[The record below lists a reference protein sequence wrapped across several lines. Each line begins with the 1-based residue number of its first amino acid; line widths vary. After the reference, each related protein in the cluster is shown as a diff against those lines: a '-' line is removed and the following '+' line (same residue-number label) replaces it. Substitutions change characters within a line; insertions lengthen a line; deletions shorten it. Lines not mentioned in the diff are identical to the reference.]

1 MKKFLQKSCSWLVML
16 VAWFAVSMSAMAQD
30 KVVTFD
36 MTDADCYSQM
46 TLGTWGTGWTNG
58 YTMGVGSELGF
69 EEIEMW
75 GEGSGSCTV
84 QSGNNRIYLS
94 GNVSLTIA
102 SKNDAY
108 KIQSIEFVS
117 SSTSTYPALFND
129 SKISNDY
136 QSYNWYYYE
145 TYEADE
151 PVESVTFSQSSGYS
165 YLKQIKI
172 SLVSGNVDPIEY
184 TVNFTG
190 DVPAGCSASYGDD
203 TFTSNG
209 SFEVAKSL
217 KKEDL
222 NITTTADYYADVTYD
237 AENHTWTVVFKP
249 WFVYTVDITIPSY
262 HPNAAVKFDGEWYEN
277 GQTIKSKNEISASDV
292 TVNDLNGYDESVT
305 VEDNVVKAVYTESAP
320 ITYTVTFNIVPEG
333 AYAWINGVKYEGND
347 TFQTNLELSNTNIEQ
362 VYCPEGYYDNS
373 YYSASDHTFYIN
385 YIEYDKFYVVV
396 EGTEDPEA
404 GVKYDYQTYH
414 NGDIIYTSNTYYLTH
429 YFDYYVTPVAV
440 AGYNVQATLDDH
452 TITVTYTEKPVPTA
466 PWTTNLYADFEDYT
480 VVDNNDDG
488 KMWTKDA
495 EDNGRIIYTYSSF
508 NNADDYFILTPV
520 LLEEGKTYDVTVN
533 CRAIKTTWG
542 AETMEVV
549 YGLVNEVEDLT
560 SIAIPETV
568 ISWTSYN
575 DLTGRVT
582 IPATGKYYFALH
594 ATTPN
599 DRYCLSAKTFSIV
612 EYKPVVEDAKLYT
625 LTAVTRS
632 GSRYNWC
639 VKDGAVVPSTTE
651 AATPFVCE
659 YHGEKVAFKTLD
671 GKYLR
676 NHDNSNGTSWL
687 DAGTTSATGLADA
700 YDDAL
705 TTLSFEKFPTSGDNI
720 SWSTVLNGELYA
732 IKAARGLQ
740 NGAAAMGYF
749 IMKNDGTFDGA
760 GTSAPFF
767 NDNYTSAF
775 EVAEYVAAPAAVGG
789 AMDNKFYGT
798 YYADYAWEVPAGY
811 TAYYASNV
819 SSSDVTLTAIT
830 SNVVAAN
837 VGVVLEGD
845 ASSDNIAITMSTE
858 EGFTPAV
865 NYLHGFTVD
874 KDNYWDTNDITA
886 RFYKLSYNED
896 ETNVGFYWDTDDG
909 YSISTKAYKAFLEL
923 PTALQSNGRMNIVF
937 GGDEPTGIDTV
948 LSTEATEAIYNLQG
962 QRVNAVKGGVY
973 VKGGK
978 KIIVK

>member
-1 MKKFLQKSCSWLVML
+1 MKKFLQKSCAWLIML
-16 VAWFAVSMSAMAQD
+16 VAMFAMSMSAMAQD
-30 KVVTFD
+30 VTIQLKQWNNMSSEQNYSTSGVTVHYFQDGMGQSEANIYKDNWPLDVTSTNGKNIAMVVLSNGRSLNGVYADESKGSMTASSSSSCTWEAGSGEYQLVTFKS
-36 MTDADCYSQM
+36 TTDCYAGQIDIWFESD
-46 TLGTWGTGWTNG
+46 
-58 YTMGVGSELGF
+58 VPSEP
-69 EEIEMW
+69 I
-75 GEGSGSCTV
+75 
-84 QSGNNRIYLS
+84 
-94 GNVSLTIA
+94 
-102 SKNDAY
+102 
-108 KIQSIEFVS
+108 
-117 SSTSTYPALFND
+117 TY
-129 SKISNDY
+129 S
-136 QSYNWYYYE
+136 
-145 TYEADE
+145 
-151 PVESVTFSQSSGYS
+151 
-165 YLKQIKI
+165 
-172 SLVSGNVDPIEY
+172 
-184 TVNFTG
+184 VNFTG

-237 AENHTWTVVFKP
+237 AENHTWTVAFKP

-333 AYAWINGVKYEGND
+333 AYAWINGQKYEANG
-347 TFQTNLELSNTNIEQ
+347 TFQSNLELSDTNIEQ

-373 YYSASDHTFYIN
+373 YYRADEHTFYIN
-385 YIEYDKFYVVV
+385 YIEYDKYYVVV
-396 EGTEDPEA
+396 EGTDDSNA
-404 GVKYDYQTYH
+404 GVFFEGMPYGNGSVIYSSYILYD
-414 NGDIIYTSNTYYLTH
+414 YYLTPNT
-429 YFDYYVTPVAV
+429 VS
-440 AGYNVQATLDDH
+440 GYNVEVTIDDH
-452 TITVTYTEKPVPTA
+452 TVTVTYTEKSAYTTPWNFPLNSPTNRA
-466 PWTTNLYADFEDYT
+466 ECTI
-480 VVDNNDDG
+480 VDANNYG
-488 KMWTKDA
+488 TWEANSSGFK
-495 EDNGRIIYTYSSF
+495 YSY
-508 NNADDYFILTPV
+508 NQYYGADDFIILPAVV
-520 LLEEGKTYDVTVN
+520 LEGGKTYDVTVN
-533 CRAIKTTWG
+533 CNAASSTWY
-542 AETMEVV
+542 ERMEVV
-549 YGLVNEVEDLT
+549 YGTVADVEEMDFTAIENTKIDWTSAKDLT
-560 SIAIPETV
+560 ARINVAA
-568 ISWTSYN
+568 
-575 DLTGRVT
+575 D
-582 IPATGKYYFALH
+582 GKYYFAIH
-594 ATTPN
+594 ATSDAN
-599 DRYCLSAKTFSIV
+599 MYYLYAYSFSIV
-612 EYKPVVEDAKLYT
+612 EYKPLVEDAKLYT

-676 NHDNSNGTSWL
+676 NHDRSDGGGTSWL

-705 TTLSFEKFPTSGDNI
+705 TTLTFEKFPTSGSNI
-720 SWSTVLNGELYA
+720 SWTSILNGELYA

-740 NGAAAMGYF
+740 NGVAHPGYF
-749 IMKNDGTFDGA
+749 IMKNDGTFVGA
-760 GTSAPFF
+760 ATDEPFF
-767 NDNYTSAF
+767 TDNYTSAF

-874 KDNYWDTNDITA
+874 VNNYWDAEDYTA

-896 ETNVGFYWDTDDG
+896 ETKVGFYWDTDEG
-909 YSISTKAYKAFLEL
+909 WSISTKAYKAFLEL
-923 PTALQSNGRMNIVF
+923 PTALQSNGRMNIIF
-937 GGDEPTGIDTV
+937 GGNDTPTGIDTV
-948 LSTEATEAIYNLQG
+948 LSTEAADAIYNLQG
-962 QRVNAVKGGVY
+962 QRVNAAKGGVY